1 MVIVVIIAMTLYAL
15 LRRRVSRWE
24 QRR

>member
-1 MVIVVIIAMTLYAL
+1 VIVVIIAMTFYAL
-15 LRRRVSRWE
+15 LRRNVSKWE